1 MMDVLI
7 VGAIVI
13 AILGG
18 VVWLAS
24 VSKRDGAINERERQ
38 NRKAIENA
46 ELANSVR
53 RDITR
58 RGAIER
64 LRHSKHNTDNV
75 PTLSTDPLL
84 GRRST
89 DHER

>member
-1 MMDVLI
+1 MTELALI
-7 VGAIVI
+7 A
-13 AILGG
+13 AILAVIIAG

-38 NRKAIENA
+38 NRKAIESA

-58 RGAIER
+58 RDAIER
-64 LRHSKHNTDNV
+64 LRHSKHNTDNLPAV
-75 PTLSTDPLL
+75 PADPLL

>member
-13 AILGG
+13 AILIG

-38 NRKAIENA
+38 NRKALEDA

-53 RDITR
+53 RDIAR
-58 RGAIER
+58 RDAIDR
-64 LRHSKHNTDNV
+64 LRRSGHNTDNV